1 MRRSKDSR
9 GDSLIARLLIKNA
22 TVLATMDAAGR
33 EISGGAL
40 LARDGV
46 IEQVGA
52 TADLPAAADDV
63 IDASGCVV
71 CPGLVNTHH
80 HMYQSLT
87 RAVPAGQD
95 ERLFGWLR
103 SLYPIWARMGPE
115 HIRVSTQTA
124 MAELLLSGCTTAS
137 DHLYL
142 FPNGA
147 RLDDEIEAARE
158 IGIRFHACR
167 GSMSK
172 GESQGGLPPDSL
184 VEKEP
189 AILADCRRVIE
200 TYHDASPRSMLRIA
214 LAPCTP
220 FTVSDGL
227 MRDTAA
233 LARSYGVM
241 LHTHTAENTEDVV
254 YCREALGCTPVEHVE
269 RLGWLGRDT
278 WHAHCVELGDA
289 GIAAFV
295 KTHSGV
301 AHCPSSNMR
310 LASGIAPIR
319 KLVDR
324 QVAVG
329 LGVDGSASNDSGDL
343 LAEAR
348 LAMLLQRV
356 GGDPKALSAREALV
370 LATRGGA
377 LVLGREDAIGQLA
390 PGYAADIAVFP
401 VDGLAHAGA
410 GWDPLAALLFCAPV
424 KSRYTIV
431 DGRVVVRDGRL
442 TTIDL
447 DSVVRNHNALAKA
460 LANG

>member
-1 MRRSKDSR
+1 
-9 GDSLIARLLIKNA
+9 
-22 TVLATMDAAGR
+22 MDGQRR
-33 EISGGAL
+33 EIAGGGL

-46 IEQVGA
+46 IEQVGD
-52 TADLPAAADDV
+52 TGTLPSQADEI

-115 HIRVSTQTA
+115 HIRVSTLTA
-124 MAELLLSGCTTAS
+124 LAELLLSGCTTAA

-142 FPNGA
+142 FPNGS

-172 GESQGGLPPDSL
+172 GESQGGLPPDSV
-184 VEKEP
+184 VEEEP

-227 MRDTAA
+227 MRDSAA
-233 LARSYGVM
+233 MARSYGVM
-241 LHTHTAENTEDVV
+241 LHTHTAENAEDVV

-278 WHAHCVELGDA
+278 WHAHCVELGEA
-289 GIAAFV
+289 GIAAFA

-319 KLVDR
+319 KLIDTD
-324 QVAVG
+324 VAVG

-356 GGDPKALSAREALV
+356 GGNAKALKAREALE

-377 LVLGREDAIGQLA
+377 RVLDREDAIGELT
-390 PGYAADIAVFP
+390 PGFAADVAMFP
-401 VDGLAHAGA
+401 VDSLAHAGA
-410 GWDPLAALLFCAPV
+410 QWDPVAALVFCAPV
-424 KSRYTIV
+424 KAKHTIV
-431 DGRVVVRDGRL
+431 NGRVIVRDGHL

-447 DSVVRNHNALAKA
+447 RGVVTRHNELARALAT
-460 LANG
+460 G

>member
-1 MRRSKDSR
+1 MRRGRESTMPT
-9 GDSLIARLLIKNA
+9 LLIKNA
-22 TVLATMDAAGR
+22 QVLVTMDEARR
-33 EISGGAL
+33 EIPGGGVFV
-40 LARDGV
+40 RDGV
-46 IEQVGA
+46 IERAG
-52 TADLPAAADDV
+52 AAAELPESGDEI
-63 IDASGCVV
+63 IDATGAIVL
-71 CPGLVNTHH
+71 PGLVNTHH

-87 RAVPAGQD
+87 RVVPAGQD

-115 HIRVSTQTA
+115 HIRVSTLTA
-124 MAELLLSGCTTAS
+124 LAELALSGCTTAA

-142 FPNGA
+142 FPNGSK
-147 RLDDEIEAARE
+147 LDDEIEAASE

-172 GESQGGLPPDSL
+172 GESQGGLPPDSV

-189 AILADCRRVIE
+189 AILADCQRVIE
-200 TYHDASPRSMLRIA
+200 AYHDPSPRSMLRIA

-220 FTVSDGL
+220 FTVSDAL
-227 MRDTAA
+227 MRDSAEM
-233 LARSYGVM
+233 ARSYGVM
-241 LHTHTAENTEDVV
+241 LHTHTAENAEDVV
-254 YCREALGCTPVEHVE
+254 YCRDRLGCTPVEHVE

-278 WHAHCVELGDA
+278 WHAHCVELGEA
-289 GIAAFV
+289 GISAFARS
-295 KTHSGV
+295 HSGV

-310 LASGIAPIR
+310 LASGIPPIR
-319 KLVDR
+319 RLLDTG
-324 QVAVG
+324 VAVG

-356 GGDPKALSAREALV
+356 GGDPKALRAREALE

-377 LVLGREDAIGQLA
+377 RVLGREDAIGQLA
-390 PGYAADIAVFP
+390 PGYAADIAIFP

-410 GWDPLAALLFCAPV
+410 QWDPVAALVFCAPV
-424 KSRYTIV
+424 KPRHTIV
-431 DGRVVVRDGRL
+431 NGRVIVRDGQL

-447 DSVVRNHNALAKA
+447 RRTVTRHNELARA

>member
-1 MRRSKDSR
+1 MPT
-9 GDSLIARLLIKNA
+9 LLIKNA
-22 TVLATMDAAGR
+22 VTLATMDGTRR
-33 EISGGAL
+33 EIAGGGL

-46 IEQVGA
+46 IERVETTG
-52 TADLPAAADDV
+52 DLPASADEV
-63 IDASGCVV
+63 IDASGAVV
-71 CPGLVNTHH
+71 MPGLVNTHH

-87 RAVPAGQD
+87 RVVPAGQD
-95 ERLFGWLR
+95 ERLFGWLK

-115 HIRVSTQTA
+115 HVRVSTLTA
-124 MAELLLSGCTTAS
+124 LAELALSGCTTAA

-158 IGIRFHACR
+158 IGLRFHACR

-172 GESQGGLPPDSL
+172 GESLGGLPPDSV

-189 AILADCRRVIE
+189 AILADSRRVIE
-200 TYHDASPRSMLRIA
+200 AYHDPSPRSMLRVA

-220 FTVSDGL
+220 FTVSDSL
-227 MRDTAA
+227 MRESAA
-233 LARSYGVM
+233 MARSYGVM

-278 WHAHCVELGDA
+278 WHAHCVELGEA
-289 GIAAFV
+289 GIAAFTR
-295 KTHSGV
+295 THSGV

-310 LASGIAPIR
+310 LASGVPPIR
-319 KLVDR
+319 KLLDNG
-324 QVAVG
+324 VAVG

-356 GGDPKALSAREALV
+356 GGDPKALRAREALE

-377 LVLGREDAIGQLA
+377 RVLGREDAIGQLA
-390 PGYAADIAVFP
+390 PGYAADIAIFP

-410 GWDPLAALLFCAPV
+410 GWDPVASLIFCAPV
-424 KSRYTIV
+424 KASHTIV
-431 DGRVVVRDGRL
+431 NGRVIVRDGHL

-447 DSVVRNHNALAKA
+447 RHVVTRHNELARG

>member
-1 MRRSKDSR
+1 MD
-9 GDSLIARLLIKNA
+9 GAR
-22 TVLATMDAAGR
+22 R
-33 EISGGAL
+33 EIAGGGL
-40 LARDGV
+40 LAHDGV
-46 IEQVGA
+46 IEQVGE
-52 TADLPAAADDV
+52 TAALPAAADEI

-115 HIRVSTQTA
+115 HIGISTKTA
-124 MAELLLSGCTTAS
+124 LAELLLSGCTTAS

-158 IGIRFHACR
+158 VGIRFHACR

-184 VEKEP
+184 VENEP

-200 TYHDASPRSMLRIA
+200 TFHDPSPHAMLRIA

-233 LARSYGVM
+233 LARSYRVM

-289 GIAAFV
+289 GIAAFAR
-295 KTHSGV
+295 THSGV

-310 LASGIAPIR
+310 LASGIAPVR
-319 KLVDR
+319 RLLD
-324 QVAVG
+324 QNVAVG
-329 LGVDGSASNDSGDL
+329 LGVDGSASNDGGEL

-356 GGDPKALSAREALV
+356 GGDPKALKAREALE

-377 LVLGREDAIGQLA
+377 SVLGREDAIGQLT
-390 PGYAADIAVFP
+390 PGYAADVAVFP
-401 VDGLAHAGA
+401 VDGPAHAGA
-410 GWDPLAALLFCAPV
+410 GWDPVAALLFCAPI
-424 KSRYTIV
+424 KARHTIV
-431 DGRVVVRDGRL
+431 NGRMVVRDGRL

-447 DSVVRNHNALAKA
+447 RRVITRHNELARA

>member
-1 MRRSKDSR
+1 MNGSRSE
-9 GDSLIARLLIKNA
+9 IA
-22 TVLATMDAAGR
+22 
-33 EISGGAL
+33 GGGL
-40 LARDGV
+40 FARDGV
-46 IEQVGA
+46 IEQVGE
-52 TADLPAAADDV
+52 TASLPSAADET

-95 ERLFGWLR
+95 ERLFGWLK
-103 SLYPIWARMGPE
+103 SLYPIWARMRPE
-115 HIRVSTQTA
+115 HVRVSTQTA
-124 MAELLLSGCTTAS
+124 LAELLLSGCTTAA

-158 IGIRFHACR
+158 VGVRFHACR
-167 GSMSK
+167 GAMSK
-172 GESQGGLPPDSL
+172 GESQDGLPPDSV

-200 TYHDASPRSMLRIA
+200 TYHDPSPRSMLRIA

-227 MRDTAA
+227 MRDTAE

-241 LHTHTAENTEDVV
+241 LHTHTAENAEDVV

-278 WHAHCVELGDA
+278 WHAHCVELGET
-289 GIAAFV
+289 GIAAFA
-295 KTHSGV
+295 KTRSGV

-319 KLVDR
+319 NLIDAG
-324 QVAVG
+324 VAVG
-329 LGVDGSASNDSGDL
+329 LGVDGSASNDSSDL

-356 GGDPKALSAREALV
+356 GGNPKALRAREALE

-377 LVLGREDAIGQLA
+377 EVLGREDAIGQLA

-410 GWDPLAALLFCAPV
+410 GSDPVAALVFCAPV
-424 KSRYTIV
+424 KAKHTIV
-431 DGRVVVRDGRL
+431 NGRIVVREGHL

-447 DSVVRNHNALAKA
+447 GGVIARHNALARA

>member
-1 MRRSKDSR
+1 M
-9 GDSLIARLLIKNA
+9 LIKNA
-22 TVLATMDAAGR
+22 VTLVTMDDTRR
-33 EISGGAL
+33 EIAGGGL

-46 IEQVGA
+46 IERVGTTSDLPA
-52 TADLPAAADDV
+52 TADEV
-63 IDASGCVV
+63 IDAAGGVV
-71 CPGLVNTHH
+71 MPGLVNTHH

-87 RAVPAGQD
+87 RVVPAGQD
-95 ERLFGWLR
+95 ERLFGWLM

-115 HIRVSTQTA
+115 HIRVSTMTA
-124 MAELLLSGCTTAS
+124 LAELALSGCTTAA

-158 IGIRFHACR
+158 IGLRFHACR

-172 GESQGGLPPDSL
+172 GESQGGLPPDSV
-184 VEKEP
+184 VEREP
-189 AILADCRRVIE
+189 AILSDCRRVIE
-200 TYHDASPRSMLRIA
+200 TYHDPSSRSMLRIA

-220 FTVSDGL
+220 FTVSDTL
-227 MRDTAA
+227 MRESAA
-233 LARSYGVM
+233 MARSYGVM

-278 WHAHCVELGDA
+278 WHAHCVELGEA
-289 GIAAFV
+289 GIATFAR
-295 KTHSGV
+295 THSGV

-310 LASGIAPIR
+310 LASGIPPIR
-319 KLVDR
+319 KLLDNG
-324 QVAVG
+324 VAVG

-356 GGDPKALSAREALV
+356 GGDPKALKAREALE

-377 LVLGREDAIGQLA
+377 RVLGREDAIGQIA
-390 PGYAADIAVFP
+390 PGYAADIAIFP

-410 GWDPLAALLFCAPV
+410 GWDPVAALVFCAPV
-424 KSRYTIV
+424 KSSHTIV
-431 DGRVVVRDGRL
+431 NGRVIVRDGHL
-442 TTIDL
+442 TTVDL
-447 DSVVRNHNALAKA
+447 RRTVAHHNALARE